1 MTTIGALFQSN
12 NEAERALDSLQAA
25 GLTPDVARVV
35 VDAEALG
42 RCLDETRF
50 GSLNWKL
57 VGVATII
64 GAFVFGVVG
73 FMAGVDN
80 LRMGLAVLQQS
91 LVLVVLFGLTGA
103 FVGAFLGIFIG
114 YSDCECDTRQYVHGI
129 QRGGAVVVVQA
140 EGPTID
146 SIYHLLSK
154 NKGSYTKLCGQPSG
168 GH

>member
-25 GLTPDVARVV
+25 GLTPDVARVI

-42 RCLDETRF
+42 TCLDETRF

-57 VGVATII
+57 IGVATVL
-64 GAFVFGVVG
+64 GAFVFGFAG

-91 LVLVVLFGLTGA
+91 LVLVALFGLTGA
-103 FVGAFLGIFIG
+103 IVGAFLGIFIG
-114 YSDCECDTRQYVHGI
+114 YSDCECDTRLYVHGI
-129 QRGGAVVVVQA
+129 QRGGAVVVVKA
-140 EGPTID
+140 EGPTVD
-146 SIYHLLSK
+146 SIYYLLSK